1 MATITK
7 DFDFYRLRFQGGT
20 PMPANV
26 ICYAGNTWVGTL
38 IFHDD
43 GDTKNPKVDANGRL
57 TIYMVPS
64 LLGPI
69 LDVLRNEKPLQ
80 LWANSGL
87 TLGMLKSGQKEPV
100 GEAAEA

>member
-7 DFDFYRLRFQGGT
+7 DFDFYRLRLQGGT
-20 PMPANV
+20 TKPANV
-26 ICYAGNTWVGTL
+26 ICYAGNTLVGSL
-38 IFHDD
+38 IFHDL

-64 LLGPI
+64 LLGPT

-80 LWANSGL
+80 LWAGQ
-87 TLGMLKSGQKEPV
+87 TLGVLMSGQKEPV